1 MAAKKDFT
9 SVNTDR
15 VIAGLEQ
22 ATSTKGQQPTI
33 TPQEAAERAAEMRTQ
48 GRAGAKMPRINM
60 AFTPENHQF
69 IKIMSTIRGE
79 SMTQF
84 ANLVIDRYREEHPEI
99 YEDAKRIIDRM
110 G

>member
-1 MAAKKDFT
+1 MAKDFT
-9 SVNTDR
+9 GINTGR

-22 ATSTKGQQPTI
+22 ATSRRGQQPAI
-33 TPQEAAERAAEMRTQ
+33 TQQEAEQRAAEMRTQ

-84 ANLVIDRYREEHPEI
+84 VNFIFDQYREEHPEI
-99 YEDAKRIIDRM
+99 YQDAKAIIDRM